1 MTLVAFCALTLL
13 VGRKEGHPMSKKLE
27 WWGVGVVVCL
37 ERGADMHQLGHMQ
50 VCTSLQTD
58 NHASTP
64 PLSFFTGRVP
74 FLPPNQQRQSTEG
87 TVWVWS
93 ELHTH
98 PFNGLLSGTTRV
110 GRYQKKHSPTHTH
123 PDHRTSFIIFL
134 RLQRSLTSSLFILRA
149 WQSSRTTS
157 LQVLFGLL
165 GLNYWNKSQ

>member
-13 VGRKEGHPMSKKLE
+13 VGWKERRLKKS
-27 WWGVGVVVCL
+27 WVMRCWCGCL
-37 ERGADMHQLGHMQ
+37 SGERCRHAAAGHMQ

-58 NHASTP
+58 NHTSTP

-74 FLPPNQQRQSTEG
+74 LLPPNQQRQSTEG
-87 TVWVWS
+87 TVWVWTTHT
-93 ELHTH
+93 HTH
-98 PFNGLLSGTTRV
+98 PFNGLLSGTTQV

-123 PDHRTSFIIFL
+123 PDHQTSFIIFL
-134 RLQRSLTSSLFILRA
+134 HLQRSMASSLFILRA